1 MLTRARPKCCGNNTS
16 IAFERVAMKKNVIT
30 RLAVMLFIVICVT
43 FSSGIK
49 VSALEKKVFITLKV
63 NGSCIAVDPE
73 ALPYVKNDRT
83 YVPVR
88 FVAEALGAKVDWVG
102 EEKKVIIT
110 TEETTIEMFQQSCE
124 MYVNGEKKVM
134 DAEVEVLGGRTM
146 VPVRFAAEELGYTVE
161 WDEST
166 YSVLIYKEGAEVP
179 AASIYNRPYTD
190 EDIIWLAR
198 IIKVEGGS
206 LSIAGKVGIA
216 NVVLNRV
223 KSSRFPDTIY
233 DVIFDA
239 DYSVQFPPAHK
250 ESFREL
256 EVSGDCVIAAKM
268 ALEGIN
274 NVDCCLFFNNVPF
287 KSKANDLFTVIDG
300 EYFYY

>member
-1 MLTRARPKCCGNNTS
+1 
-16 IAFERVAMKKNVIT
+16 MKKHVII
-30 RLAVMLFIVICVT
+30 RMAVMLFIVSCVT

-49 VSALEKKVFITLKV
+49 VNALDKQVFITIKV
-63 NGSCIAVDPE
+63 NGSCIAIDPE

-110 TEETTIEMFQQSCE
+110 SEETAIEMFQLSSE
-124 MYVNGEKKVM
+124 MYVNGEKKLM
-134 DAEVEVLGGRTM
+134 DAEVEILGGRTM

-166 YSVLIYKEGAEVP
+166 YSVIINKEGAAVP
-179 AASIYNRPYTD
+179 AASIHNRPYTD
-190 EDIIWLAR
+190 DDIIWLAR
-198 IIKVEGGS
+198 IITVEGRG
-206 LSIAGKVGIA
+206 LSIDGKVAIA

-223 KSSRFPDTIY
+223 KSPRFPDTIY

-239 DYSVQFPPAHK
+239 EYSVQFPPAHK
-250 ESFREL
+250 DSFREL
-256 EVSGDCVIAAKM
+256 KASGDCVVAAKM

-274 NVDCCLFFNNVPF
+274 NIDSCLFFNNVPF
-287 KSKANDLFTVIDG
+287 KGKADDLFTIIDG